1 MGSNCRSVSQLS
13 NPQRNNYSPRHSY
26 YINPPGV
33 ASGEGCIW
41 GTPAKPH
48 GNWSPYVAGAN
59 TVADGNTFVKI
70 AWNPIYTGEGYA
82 GVKPTFG
89 VKIECPD
96 GGCNGLPCGINPETD
111 GFNGVSSPVK
121 ANGVGGANFCVV
133 TVPKGKTANI
143 VVYNLDGSSSGGGGS
158 GGVKVPSSSSSEK
171 AAPTSTSVAA
181 SSSTAAPTSTEAS
194 STSVAKPSTS
204 RGPKFIPGGIFHEN
218 STYTETEASSSYGTT
233 TKPSLGASSTG
244 GAAAP
249 TETIL
254 KGEAAAGQTSGA
266 IAGLIVAFVA
276 AAALF

>member
-1 MGSNCRSVSQLS
+1 
-13 NPQRNNYSPRHSY
+13 
-26 YINPPGV
+26 
-33 ASGEGCIW
+33 
-41 GTPAKPH
+41 
-48 GNWSPYVAGAN
+48 VAGAN

-70 AWNPIYTGEGYA
+70 AWNPIYTGEGFA

-143 VVYNLDGSSSGGGGS
+143 VVYNLDGSSGGGGGG
-158 GGVKVPSSSSSEK
+158 GGVKAPPSSTEK
-171 AAPTSTSVAA
+171 PAPTSTSEAV
-181 SSSTAAPTSTEAS
+181 SSSTAAPTSSSTSS

-218 STYTETEASSSYGTT
+218 STLTETDAPSSYGSTT
-233 TKPSLGASSTG
+233 RPSLGASSTG
-244 GAAAP
+244 AAAAP
-249 TETIL
+249 KETIL
-254 KGEAAAGQTSGA
+254 KGEAAAGQASGA

>member
-1 MGSNCRSVSQLS
+1 M
-13 NPQRNNYSPRHSY
+13 
-26 YINPPGV
+26 
-33 ASGEGCIW
+33 
-41 GTPAKPH
+41 
-48 GNWSPYVAGAN
+48 
-59 TVADGNTFVKI
+59 
-70 AWNPIYTGEGYA
+70 
-82 GVKPTFG
+82 
-89 VKIECPD
+89 
-96 GGCNGLPCGINPETD
+96 
-111 GFNGVSSPVK
+111 SSPVK

-143 VVYNLDGSSSGGGGS
+143 VVYNLDGSSSGGGS
-158 GGVKVPSSSSSEK
+158 GGVKVPSSSSTEK
-171 AAPTSTSVAA
+171 PAPTSTSAAA

-244 GAAAP
+244 AAAAP
-249 TETIL
+249 KETIL